1 VNKVNG
7 LWEDVQVGFFV
18 QDKNG
23 KWWKVEALS
32 GQVWMV
38 DKDGKKASVN
48 TPVGHAPVTYMY
60 DPKNLIERTLDG
72 KEIS

>member
-1 VNKVNG
+1 MNKVKG

-18 QDKNG
+18 QDKTG
-23 KWWKVEALS
+23 KWWKVEALA

-38 DKDGKKASVN
+38 DKDGQKAAAN
-48 TPVGHAPVTYMY
+48 TPPGHTAVTYMY
-60 DPKNLIERTLDG
+60 DPKKLIEQTLDG